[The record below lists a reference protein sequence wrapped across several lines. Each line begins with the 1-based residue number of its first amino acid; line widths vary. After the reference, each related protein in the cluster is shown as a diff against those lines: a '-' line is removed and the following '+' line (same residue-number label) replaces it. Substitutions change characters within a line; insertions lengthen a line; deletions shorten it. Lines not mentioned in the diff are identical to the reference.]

1 MKPDETDGI
10 PSPAD
15 PARTLRSN
23 RLHNRVKTLRV
34 TLSNGEMQVLTFEDE
49 MKMQRFALRRPALT
63 EWIKFEILSVF
74 RGTKF
79 DRTPISEIA
88 FNKD

>member
-1 MKPDETDGI
+1 
-10 PSPAD
+10 
-15 PARTLRSN
+15 
-23 RLHNRVKTLRV
+23 
-34 TLSNGEMQVLTFEDE
+34 MQVLTFEDE